1 LFRGIWKDRRS
12 LSKIELIERQRK
24 ELHVPDRKERSK
36 EEKKKSRQVK
46 FVSLRKKDR

>member
-12 LSKIELIERQRK
+12 LSKIELTGRLRK

-36 EEKKKSRQVK
+36 EEKKRSRQVK
-46 FVSLRKKDR
+46 FVSFRKRDR